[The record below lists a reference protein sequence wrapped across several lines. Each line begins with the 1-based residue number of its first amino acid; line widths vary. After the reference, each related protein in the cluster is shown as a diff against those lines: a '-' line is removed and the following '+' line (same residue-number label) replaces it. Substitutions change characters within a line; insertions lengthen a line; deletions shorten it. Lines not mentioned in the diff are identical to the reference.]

1 VSLLNAGDGEFV
13 VIYELRA
20 TPTATDVNFGE
31 KDTVFAT
38 PTEADVTSGEKDTV
52 FAMRVSV
59 EL

>member
-1 VSLLNAGDGEFV
+1 VSLLNAGDGELV

-20 TPTATDVNFGE
+20 TPTEADVNFE
-31 KDTVFAT
+31 
-38 PTEADVTSGEKDTV
+38 EKDTV